1 VLKNM
6 NGSQQGIDIKTNFA
20 MFIYWKLKFS
30 LQVIMITIYEL
41 IAIILVITGILYV
54 FLAGFGK
61 INHRYVELTFGKK
74 MAFKGGPGIA
84 LILSALILVHLT
96 MLPYLVA
103 VQQGE
108 AKKLPELKNVEDI
121 EAFLEEEGYTII
133 AVQAPT
139 AENDD
144 MNSAL
149 VVMEKS
155 DGGDQVEKGI
165 VVLATAYPNSDEYK
179 VGLASLTHSYTIVT
193 YSVKKSDY
201 YAFMNGEISYPE
213 FKDRWV
219 VTEETGVALISGVC
233 IRNISINPYS
243 IRRGETVEVGVELI
257 CDRNIGPGKWVVEGR
272 PSGLTGIFVKKELE
286 LSSQNHSGYPKGT
299 HYLSYSIVVPPE
311 VVVREATVTLELH
324 EGDSFMISK
333 QKKIFVV

>member
-1 VLKNM
+1 MLLTTKI
-6 NGSQQGIDIKTNFA
+6 SQRLYIGNLNLVFG
-20 MFIYWKLKFS
+20 
-30 LQVIMITIYEL
+30 VIRITIYEL
-41 IAIILVITGILYV
+41 LAIILVIAGILYV

-61 INHRYVELTFGKK
+61 IKHRKDVELTFGKK
-74 MAFKGGPGIA
+74 IAFKGGPGIA
-84 LILSALILVHLT
+84 LIVSALILIHLT

-108 AKKLPELKNVEDI
+108 AQLPELKDIEDI

-133 AVQAPT
+133 AIQAPT
-139 AENDD
+139 AENDG

-149 VVMEKS
+149 LVMEES

-179 VGLASLTHSYTIVT
+179 VGLARLTHSYTIIT
-193 YSVKKSDY
+193 YNVKKSDY
-201 YAFMNGEISYPE
+201 HAFMNGEISYSE

-233 IRNISINPYS
+233 IGNISINPYP

-257 CDRNIGPGKWVVEGR
+257 CDRNIGPGKWVVKGR

-286 LSSQNHSGYPKGT
+286 LSIQNHSGYPKGT
-299 HYLSYSIVVPPE
+299 HYLSYSIEIPPE
-311 VVVREATVTLELH
+311 VIVREATVTLELH

-333 QKKIFVV
+333 QKKVSIV